1 MSTTLTELELF
12 HRFIGEKISNGSRD
26 LDLQEAVKAFRA
38 YQDQLAHLR
47 REIQPALDGSLRGE
61 CQQFDADAL
70 KKRITEQLASRG
82 IAE

>member
-1 MSTTLTELELF
+1 MSSTLTELELF

-38 YQDQLAHLR
+38 YQDQLAHLHQDV
-47 REIQPALDGSLRGE
+47 QPALEGSQRGE
-61 CQQFDADAL
+61 CQPFDAEAL
-70 KKRITEQLASRG
+70 KKRITERLASRG